1 MITLG
6 SSQPTLLSEIMARS
20 NFMVSPSNG
29 SDMNGHTGYCSE
41 PRITKV
47 LNEIKC
53 NVTVFS
59 LLTYNF
65 QIRNSANLDLPNW
78 RSESKQVIDT
88 VLTIH
93 IPLKTLYSL
102 AKINKAKHDI
112 YGKRVLPNHLLRT
125 VLKLSLPPTH
135 RELIPIALL
144 SQARHQARCSG

>member
-1 MITLG
+1 
-6 SSQPTLLSEIMARS
+6 
-20 NFMVSPSNG
+20 MVALSNG

-47 LNEIKC
+47 SNEIKC

-65 QIRNSANLDLPNW
+65 QIRNSASLDLPNW

-112 YGKRVLPNHLLRT
+112 
-125 VLKLSLPPTH
+125 H
-135 RELIPIALL
+135 RITDY
-144 SQARHQARCSG
+144 H